1 MDSFWHAFLL
11 LIFTVPAVVLFGY
24 AVYDVLRRHD
34 ANLVVRAIWL
44 IVFCVVPLIGPLVYL
59 VIRPPGTTA
68 EQRAGTA
75 ETLSQAQELE
85 TLAALHDRGK
95 LTDHE
100 YQQAKSKHVGV
111 DLSEVGGVSAR
122 ESRTGPMV

>member
-1 MDSFWHAFLL
+1 MNTSFLSRAPFHLDQNAVAWVESTCRALRLPDKVAQLFIFLSRGND
-11 LIFTVPAVVLFGY
+11 P
-24 AVYDVLRRHD
+24 
-34 ANLVVRAIWL
+34 
-44 IVFCVVPLIGPLVYL
+44 
-59 VIRPPGTTA
+59 
-68 EQRAGTA
+68 
-75 ETLSQAQELE
+75 QELE

-122 ESRTGPMV
+122 ASRTGPMV